1 MTKLIR
7 QKPDTDLGLLMVR
20 NIAAVMEREQERR
33 VLNKKQIAEM
43 CHMTRPYY
51 LRILDGTANPTT
63 QVIARIANALNFS
76 LEELLLAKRRGAP

>member
-1 MTKLIR
+1 
-7 QKPDTDLGLLMVR
+7 
-20 NIAAVMEREQERR
+20 
-33 VLNKKQIAEM
+33 M

-63 QVIARIANALNFS
+63 QVIARIANALNVS